1 MSEQGTPRP
10 WRVADYYALGPEQDI
25 LGPNDQRVCTVGGS
39 RDFTE
44 DTRGWVEPDAGLI
57 VAAVNACHRLVPG
70 LPPDKLEEYVRA
82 LVRAAGEAERFLR
95 EVSPL
100 LREANRDVGAVMIA
114 QVLEL
119 ALAPFAHL
127 GGEP

>member
-57 VAAVNACHRLVPG
+57 VAAVNACHRLVPS
-70 LPPDKLEEYVRA
+70 LPPDKLEEYVQA
-82 LVRAAGEAERFLR
+82 LVRA
-95 EVSPL
+95 
-100 LREANRDVGAVMIA
+100 LREAPDMGGCCDICDAKQARRVA
-114 QVLEL
+114 

-127 GGEP
+127 GGQS